1 MDMAKSTI
9 LKLAVG
15 GLVAFALASIP
26 LGLEESGRITPAQ
39 ADALVIFGIIALVGA
54 GVLWWVSKRFERIEN
69 YALSRNI
76 PTILADMDI
85 RREQIIKRELDR
97 RINRGDVTF
106 VFEIL
111 WDMYAVLVGNDFP
124 KLPSEADEKNI
135 IEKLPLLMEY
145 IPQASDAIK
154 KLQDPMTKEGE
165 IGTGL
170 LMARSVNRYFFIE
183 RRIDNDRRY
192 KRLKK
197 KLKTAREY
205 LPSAVASKATNA
217 IDDYLDASKA
227 YKTSAVVI
235 VPLGKMLEDNELL
248 RGMPII
254 TKVIDRFQAFREGY
268 VKIMNDKL
276 AKVNEALGDWGKTG
290 TNGL

>member
-1 MDMAKSTI
+1 MASTRSCKC
-9 LKLAVG
+9 LTA
-15 GLVAFALASIP
+15 IP
-26 LGLEESGRITPAQ
+26 LGLEIGGQITSAQ
-39 ADALVIFGIIALVGA
+39 ANILVVSGIIALPAA
-54 GVLWWVSKRFERIEN
+54 GVAWWLSRRFERIEN
-69 YALSRNI
+69 YALSQNI

-85 RREQIIKRELDR
+85 RRTQIIQRELDR
-97 RINRGDVTF
+97 RINRGNVTF

-111 WDMYAVLVGNDFP
+111 WDMYAVLIGNDFP
-124 KLPSEADEKNI
+124 KLPSEADDKNI

-145 IPQASDAIK
+145 IPQATDAIK

-170 LMARSVNRYFFIE
+170 LMARSVNRYFTIE

-205 LPSAVASKATNA
+205 LPSAVASKATIA
-217 IDDYLDASKA
+217 IDEYLDASKA

-248 RGMPII
+248 RGVPII
-254 TKVIDRFQAFREGY
+254 KKIIDRFQAFRDGY

-276 AKVNEALGDWGKTG
+276 AKVNEALGDWGKAEVK
-290 TNGL
+290 